1 MTPSRGWESQP
12 LRSKKLQALL
22 LLIAGV
28 RVWFMGCVL
37 RSGRGCQPP
46 FPAGGTY
53 LPLAKGE
60 QVATNI
66 KVLSN
71 VVDCE
76 DVRAD
81 AIVLAALAAADKAAR
96 VALRGRRRRSEAD
109 STVRCITRGVL
120 RFVSRVYY
128 VCICLVS
135 CVYRARWCIMR
146 VSVCIDV
153 YQCVTISL
161 IHITLADQGEIHV
174 SRCITRVLR
183 AYRRVSTR
191 LRCNTRRIANTSLN
205 DVIQLQ
211 IQ

>member
-1 MTPSRGWESQP
+1 M
-12 LRSKKLQALL
+12 
-22 LLIAGV
+22 
-28 RVWFMGCVL
+28 
-37 RSGRGCQPP
+37 
-46 FPAGGTY
+46 
-53 LPLAKGE
+53 
-60 QVATNI
+60 ATNI

-76 DVRAD
+76 DVKAD

-109 STVRCITRGVL
+109 STDGVL
-120 RFVSRVYY
+120 RAVYYALYRGISRVYY

-146 VSVCIDV
+146 VSVCIGV
-153 YQCVTISL
+153 YQCL

-174 SRCITRVLR
+174 SPCITRVLR

-191 LRCNTRRIANTSLN
+191 LRCNTRRIADTSLN
-205 DVIQLQ
+205 DVIQLE

>member
-1 MTPSRGWESQP
+1 MTPSRSWESQP

-28 RVWFMGCVL
+28 RVWLGCVL
-37 RSGRGCQPP
+37 ESGRGCQPP

-120 RFVSRVYY
+120 RFVSRY
-128 VCICLVS
+128 I
-135 CVYRARWCIMR
+135 ARVLRLYLPRIMR
-146 VSVCIDV
+146 VSCAVVYYACIGV
-153 YQCVTISL
+153 YRCVSVPDTYYL
-161 IHITLADQGEIHV
+161 GRPGRNTCITLYYA
-174 SRCITRVLR
+174 RIT
-183 AYRRVSTR
+183 RVSTR
-191 LRCNTRRIANTSLN
+191 INASS
-205 DVIQLQ
+205 V
-211 IQ
+211 

>member
-28 RVWFMGCVL
+28 RVWLGCVL
-37 RSGRGCQPP
+37 ESGRGQLPP
-46 FPAGGTY
+46 PPPLLVWGPRGLGGSVGHGRNEAVPY
-53 LPLAKGE
+53 
-60 QVATNI
+60 
-66 KVLSN
+66 
-71 VVDCE
+71 
-76 DVRAD
+76 RA
-81 AIVLAALAAADKAAR
+81 
-96 VALRGRRRRSEAD
+96 
-109 STVRCITRGVL
+109 RCITL
-120 RFVSRVYY
+120 VSRVYY

-146 VSVCIDV
+146 VSVCIGV
-153 YQCVTISL
+153 YRCVTISL

-191 LRCNTRRIANTSLN
+191 LRCNTRRIADTSLN
-205 DVIQLQ
+205 DVIQLE

>member
-1 MTPSRGWESQP
+1 MTPSRGRESQP

-28 RVWFMGCVL
+28 RVWLGCVL
-37 RSGRGCQPP
+37 ESGRGCQPP

-96 VALRGRRRRSEAD
+96 VALLGSRRRSEAD
-109 STVRCITRGVL
+109 STDGVL
-120 RFVSRVYY
+120 RAVYY
-128 VCICLVS
+128 ACI
-135 CVYRARWCIMR
+135 ARVLRLYLPRIMR
-146 VSVCIDV
+146 VSCAVVYYACIGVYRCVSVCYHLPDT
-153 YQCVTISL
+153 YYLGRPGRNTC
-161 IHITLADQGEIHV
+161 ITLYYA
-174 SRCITRVLR
+174 RIT
-183 AYRRVSTR
+183 RVSTR
-191 LRCNTRRIANTSLN
+191 INASS
-205 DVIQLQ
+205 V
-211 IQ
+211 

>member
-28 RVWFMGCVL
+28 RVWLGCVL
-37 RSGRGCQPP
+37 ESGRGCQPP

-109 STVRCITRGVL
+109 STVILRLYRACITSVSASYHACIVRGGVL
-120 RFVSRVYY
+120 
-128 VCICLVS
+128 
-135 CVYRARWCIMR
+135 CVYRC
-146 VSVCIDV
+146 VSVCIGV
-153 YQCVTISL
+153 YQCL

-191 LRCNTRRIANTSLN
+191 LRCNTRRIADTSLN
-205 DVIQLQ
+205 DVIQLE